1 MDNEEIQDMFEDL
14 SFEDTIAHLKAMED
28 EKEIWVPFHLV
39 NMYKVIQE
47 IVRKDKDAQV
57 ATIACNT
64 MEKYGGGYAWL
75 EEPTISYEG
84 GTNKW

>member
-57 ATIACNT
+57 LTTYKTVEKKVRPIATP
-64 MEKYGGGYAWL
+64 L
-75 EEPTISYEG
+75 P
-84 GTNKW
+84 